1 MTQCQP
7 LLMMILACVVGLAV
21 GSRRVVRSHIS
32 QGQQP
37 YYGIEHRRYLAR
49 RAMLRRQGLEE
60 KDEGEEI
67 ETGEADQKYEQAVV
81 SNPLQ
86 FGFEIGDGK
95 ESRSYSPHSGCE
107 IRHETVTVVKQV
119 PSFTKHCQKVEDT
132 KCKTIYKNA
141 FTTQIETQCMATFDT
156 SCDDTLETAYKQQCK
171 TIVDVE
177 CRIVNLES
185 KDGHHESK
193 KICEDVPTE
202 KCIPVPVKVEGQKC
216 VNVPTQMCENVPVTV
231 AQEVPQQQCYKK
243 PRKVCQTLVTTK
255 PKVVTEQV
263 PQEVCGHSALKTQQ
277 GRKPKTQKKTA
288 VKQKPSPKKELSM
301 FPGGL
306 GPRLKQSERE
316 KVPVFEEPTMGYKKE
331 DIPLFEDASKSVNQY
346 AEDDIDEDP
355 FRGYGN
361 NYLDHIEEE
370 DEEMQG
376 YGSNMVQEEV
386 EYDEYREREE
396 ARAAAL
402 HNYYKQLRGHQSDS
416 FYYPDQHGDE
426 YYKQVDRGFGPEF
439 QKSVDSLM
447 NR

>member
-49 RAMLRRQGLEE
+49 RALLRRQGLEE
-60 KDEGEEI
+60 KDEGEEF

-185 KDGHHESK
+185 KDGLHESK
-193 KICEDVPTE
+193 KI
-202 KCIPVPVKVEGQKC
+202 
-216 VNVPTQMCENVPVTV
+216 CENVPVTV

-243 PRKVCQTLVTTK
+243 PRKVCQTLVGTK
-255 PKVVTEQV
+255 PKVVTAQI
-263 PQEVCGHSALKTQQ
+263 PREVCGHETQ
-277 GRKPKTQKKTA
+277 A
-288 VKQKPSPKKELSM
+288 KQKSSFPEPASPSSN
-301 FPGGL
+301 FPTSL
-306 GPRLKQSERE
+306 VPSFRPQSLLRKGVE
-316 KVPVFEEPTMGYKKE
+316 KRPEPFESEGRPAASNNENDYEEEEEGFGYK
-331 DIPLFEDASKSVNQY
+331 
-346 AEDDIDEDP
+346 
-355 FRGYGN
+355 RGQPGAKPN
-361 NYLDHIEEE
+361 TE
-370 DEEMQG
+370 
-376 YGSNMVQEEV
+376 
-386 EYDEYREREE
+386 
-396 ARAAAL
+396 
-402 HNYYKQLRGHQSDS
+402 
-416 FYYPDQHGDE
+416 
-426 YYKQVDRGFGPEF
+426 GFNENLLQF
-439 QKSVDSLM
+439 LQQNK
-447 NR
+447 